1 MKKLYF
7 IMALMFG
14 CAANLETTDT
24 LGPPPEP
31 EEILEPVG
39 VMPDDDCQ
47 HIDIGDKPCNFRLLD
62 QNGEVW
68 DLYSHEGK
76 VIVIDFSAMW
86 CGPCQAGGAVAQK
99 LQDDYE
105 EQGFVLV
112 TVLLDGYYSGVEPTE
127 QELQEWVTSHN
138 ITSSPVLFGSREKML
153 DSSSINGYYISGFP
167 TYLYIDR
174 EMRFYNGH
182 SGFGE
187 DYIRQIIEQGL

>member
-14 CAANLETTDT
+14 CAADLETTDT

-68 DLYSHEGK
+68 SNQHHNVHPGDSTERSGYL
-76 VIVIDFSAMW
+76 
-86 CGPCQAGGAVAQK
+86 VA
-99 LQDDYE
+99 L
-105 EQGFVLV
+105 
-112 TVLLDGYYSGVEPTE
+112 
-127 QELQEWVTSHN
+127 
-138 ITSSPVLFGSREKML
+138 R
-153 DSSSINGYYISGFP
+153 
-167 TYLYIDR
+167 
-174 EMRFYNGH
+174 
-182 SGFGE
+182 
-187 DYIRQIIEQGL
+187 